1 MQTVVVNKRDITCF
15 MLFQIK
21 TLKLLEED
29 FSSHRQT
36 ELDQTEYR
44 QGYPVSKEFVKND
57 TT

>member
-36 ELDQTEYR
+36 ELDQYR
-44 QGYPVSKEFVKND
+44 QGYPVSKESVKND